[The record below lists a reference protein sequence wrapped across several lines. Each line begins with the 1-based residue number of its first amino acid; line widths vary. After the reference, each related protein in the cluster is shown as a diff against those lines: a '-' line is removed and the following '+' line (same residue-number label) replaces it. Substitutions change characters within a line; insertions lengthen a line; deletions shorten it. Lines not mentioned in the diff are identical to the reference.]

1 MRNMPHEP
9 GLEGWLLISRRLR
22 WGLEKVEVV
31 RHSKIGEI
39 DRHPWL
45 SQVVQVG
52 WRAVCA
58 GENESRP

>member
-9 GLEGWLLISRRLR
+9 GLEGWLSISRRLG
-22 WGLEKVEVV
+22 WGLEEVEVV
-31 RHSKIGEI
+31 RHSKIGEL

-52 WRAVCA
+52 
-58 GENESRP
+58 